1 MKLSNLMSALQL
13 FYLYLIL
20 NLFFTTLGIQ
30 FIKVFYHHE
39 LSNKK
44 NKKILMI
51 IWIFHIL
58 IPVCVM
64 AINLMTIKMIQI
76 STVLYTFLTSLF
88 TVFGFIHIWTVSF
101 LTWTISF
108 YIYEYLLDIK
118 QSLILEFQ
126 QNSGFH

>member
-1 MKLSNLMSALQL
+1 M
-13 FYLYLIL
+13 
-20 NLFFTTLGIQ
+20 LGIQ
-30 FIKVFYHHE
+30 FIKVFYQHE

-51 IWIFHIL
+51 IWNIHIL
-58 IPVCVM
+58 IPVCVI
-64 AINLMTIKMIQI
+64 AINLMTTKLIQI
-76 STVLYTFLTSLF
+76 STVLYIVLSSVF
-88 TVFGFIHIWTVSF
+88 TVFAFIDVWAVSF